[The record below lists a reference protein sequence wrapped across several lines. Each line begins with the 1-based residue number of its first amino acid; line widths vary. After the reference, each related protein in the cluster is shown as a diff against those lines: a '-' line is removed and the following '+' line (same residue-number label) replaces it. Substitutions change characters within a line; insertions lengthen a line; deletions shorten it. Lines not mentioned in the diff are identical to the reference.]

1 MSATEVNSA
10 QDSSLVIQK
19 SNGPGAKSTP
29 RAWARARADSPLLQ
43 TGWAEFSP
51 TIFIFFPFSFSTKIR
66 EFLENY
72 RKMLKMQD

>member
-10 QDSSLVIQK
+10 QDSSLVIQNP
-19 SNGPGAKSTP
+19 NGPGAKSTP

-51 TIFIFFPFSFSTKIR
+51 TIFIFFLFLFLPR
-66 EFLENY
+66 LENF
-72 RKMLKMQD
+72 